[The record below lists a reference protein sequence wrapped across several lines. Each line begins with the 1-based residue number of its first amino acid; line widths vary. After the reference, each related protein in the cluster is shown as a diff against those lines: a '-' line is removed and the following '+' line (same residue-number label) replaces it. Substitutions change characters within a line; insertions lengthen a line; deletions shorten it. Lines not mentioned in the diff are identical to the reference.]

1 MSRLPKLSEQI
12 QNVSDPRDF
21 LRTKLPELVDLDT
34 LLRCHICKGF
44 IKTPVLTPCGH
55 TFCSL
60 CIREYLNRELKCPLC
75 LAELRESMLR
85 SEFLVNEVI
94 ASYVGLRSKLLE
106 IARNAPDVTVPHSDT
121 SLIEI
126 APGDGGAHE
135 TSGDDDDLQIIETRE
150 SRPAKRN
157 AETIGAFSKKP
168 RLGSEKPGITSM
180 IGKSKSPA
188 LPEDSA
194 ECPICQKHFPLEFL
208 QRTHLDECLTMG
220 SLGAATNSTSPSNP
234 VNASIEPAHS
244 IQPATR
250 HVSEPLVPADITHSN
265 RYMESGQNQGVAR
278 LAKLNFSSMSLQQ
291 LKAKLTS
298 LKLSTTGSRQQLINR
313 YNHYEMLWN
322 SNFMDSIEPV
332 EERELRRKL
341 ASWEATHNSL
351 EGTPK
356 KGNISKLL
364 KKNSITRIKDFKT
377 DRFDRKG
384 WILAHQQEF
393 KELLEEARYNLAK
406 GSKMKDATSNHDVS
420 QDPDHADS
428 HPSNASYEKGEIPS
442 NQLVVK
448 TEEISTSSQNTA
460 GI

>member
-12 QNVSDPRDF
+12 QDVSDPRDF

-85 SEFLVNEVI
+85 SEFLVNEII

-106 IARNAPDVTVPHSDT
+106 IARSGPDGTVPHSDT

-126 APGDGGAHE
+126 APGDEGAHE
-135 TSGDDDDLQIIETRE
+135 LSGDDDLQIIETRRN
-150 SRPAKRN
+150 RPAKRN
-157 AETIGAFSKKP
+157 AEIVLMPSKKS
-168 RLGSEKPGITSM
+168 RRDSEKPGITSM
-180 IGKSKSPA
+180 ISKSKSPA

-194 ECPICQKHFPLEFL
+194 ECPICQKHFPLEYL

-220 SLGAATNSTSPSNP
+220 SLGAAAKPTSPPKIGKASNETT
-234 VNASIEPAHS
+234 VSV
-244 IQPATR
+244 QPAAER
-250 HVSEPLVPADITHSN
+250 ISEPSVSANTTHSN
-265 RYMESGQNQGVAR
+265 RYLESGQKQGVAR
-278 LAKLNFSSMSLQQ
+278 LAKLNFSSMSMQQ
-291 LKAKLTS
+291 LKSKLTS

-322 SNFMDSIEPV
+322 SNFMDSIEPL
-332 EERELRRKL
+332 EERELRRRL
-341 ASWEATHNSL
+341 ASWEATHNSS
-351 EGTPK
+351 EGTPR

-364 KKNSITRIKDFKT
+364 NKNSTTRIKDFKT

-393 KELLEEARYNLAK
+393 NELLEEARHNLAK
-406 GSKMKDATSNHDVS
+406 ANKMKDSASN
-420 QDPDHADS
+420 QDEVEDAEQAES
-428 HPSNASYEKGEIPS
+428 HPNSISCEKGEIPS

-448 TEEISTSSQNTA
+448 TEEISTSSQGTT
-460 GI
+460 GV